1 MREEI
6 ILGLDLGSS
15 QITAVCGQWKRT
27 EKTEMNL
34 EILAGTRQPT
44 KGIRGGVVVD
54 IKETRQA
61 IEEVVKNIENQIE
74 TNIRTTYLALRG
86 QHIQSQNS
94 HGTLSIN
101 RADREITEEDVKNVI
116 ENAKSIRLSHDREI
130 LHSFVQD
137 FSVDH
142 QSGVANPVGMDGS
155 YLDSDVHIITV
166 STPQLNNIIKS
177 IGGAN
182 LDVVGSVY
190 GIIALAEAV
199 ATPEEKDMGCLVID
213 FGGATT
219 GVVIFANGSIRY
231 SREIE
236 LEEGPNQ
243 RISIGMDLIT
253 RDILSHFRM
262 LSDNAVRVK
271 EKYGVAM
278 PELVKRKDETFEYNS
293 GNTNV
298 KKKAH
303 VSELAEVIAARLDML
318 LDIII
323 RDIKH
328 SGYWK
333 NVESGGIIVTGGGA
347 KLLGIVEAVEKAFN
361 VTARLGLPLGVSGV
375 EEIIKDPSYATA
387 ISLLQYQKNDEEYFL
402 GRRRRLSFLT
412 RFFRRLG
419 LEDIF

>member
-15 QITAVCGQWKRT
+15 QITAVAGQWKES
-27 EKTEMNL
+27 EKSERVL
-34 EILAGTRQPT
+34 EILAAARQST

-54 IKETRQA
+54 IRETRQA
-61 IEEVVKNIENQIE
+61 IELIIRDIEKQLE
-74 TNIRTTYLALRG
+74 TGVRTTYLALRG
-86 QHIQSQNS
+86 QHIQSQNN

-101 RADREITEEDVKNVI
+101 RSDREITEDDVKNVI
-116 ENAKSIRLSHDREI
+116 ENAKSVRLPHEREI

-142 QSGVANPVGMDGS
+142 QSGVANPVGMDGT
-155 YLDSDVHIITV
+155 YLDTDVHIITV

-177 IGGAN
+177 INSAN

-190 GIIALAEAV
+190 GIIALAESV

-219 GVVIFANGSIRY
+219 GVVVFVNGSIRY

-236 LEEGPNQ
+236 LEEPGNQ
-243 RISIGMDLIT
+243 RISVGMDLIT

-278 PELVKRKDETFEYNS
+278 PSLIEKDEVFEYNS
-293 GNTNV
+293 GNTST

-303 VSELAEVIAARLDML
+303 LSELAEVIAFRLDML

-323 RDIKH
+323 RDLKR

-333 NVESGGIIVTGGGA
+333 NVESGGIIVCGGGA
-347 KLLGIVEAVEKAFN
+347 KLVGISEAVEKAFN
-361 VTARLGLPLGVSGV
+361 VTARLGLPLNVLGA
-375 EEIIKDPSYATA
+375 EEIIKDPTYATA
-387 ISLLQYQKNDEEYFL
+387 IGLLQYQKSDEEFFL
-402 GRRRRLSFLT
+402 GRHRRRSFFGRLLG
-412 RFFRRLG
+412 RLG
-419 LEDIF
+419 LEDMF